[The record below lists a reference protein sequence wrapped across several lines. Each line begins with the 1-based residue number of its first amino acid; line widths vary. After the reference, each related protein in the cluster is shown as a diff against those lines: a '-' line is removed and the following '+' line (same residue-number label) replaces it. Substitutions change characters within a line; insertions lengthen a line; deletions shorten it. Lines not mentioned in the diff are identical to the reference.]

1 MTARAT
7 VSVVI
12 PAYNAATFLGE
23 AIESVFAQD
32 GPAREVIVVDD
43 GSTDA
48 TGAVA
53 ASFAEVRVIA
63 QANGGIAAAR
73 NTGLREASAPVVAF
87 LDADDIWP
95 AGRLA
100 GLHAALTSEVH
111 AVFGQAVQFGEGRE
125 ETAPQPALLAGTMLI
140 RREAVARIGDFDEA
154 VKMGEF
160 VDWWARAEE
169 AGVRWRQ
176 IPDVVLRRRIHG
188 TNTGIVQAANRVDYA
203 RVLRAALERRR
214 GAK

>member
-1 MTARAT
+1 M
-7 VSVVI
+7 VI
-12 PAYNAATFLGE
+12 PAYNAAAFLGE

-32 GPAREVIVVDD
+32 AQAREVIVVDD

-53 ASFAEVRVIA
+53 ASYAEVRVIA
-63 QANGGIAAAR
+63 QANGGIGAAR
-73 NTGLREASAPVVAF
+73 NTGLRVASAPLIAF
-87 LDADDIWP
+87 LDADDVWP

-100 GLHAALTSEVH
+100 ALHAALSDEVD

-125 ETAPQPALLAGTMLI
+125 ETAPQPALVAGTMLI
-140 RREAVARIGDFDEA
+140 RREAVARVGYFDEA

-160 VDWWARAEE
+160 IDWWARAEE
-169 AGVRWRQ
+169 AGVRWGQ
-176 IPDVVLRRRIHG
+176 IPDVVLRRRIHT
-188 TNTGIVQAANRVDYA
+188 TNTGIVQATSRVDYT

-214 GAK
+214 GAS

>member
-176 IPDVVLRRRIHG
+176 IPDVVLRRRIHA

-214 GAK
+214 GVK